1 MDLTNGLPPGIATTL
16 TSNGQNQQGTGTI
29 NSNNVV
35 SKQTKNKKEKL
46 EIYHDID
53 RAYFSSDKPQ
63 NPMAFIDKD
72 RQKVMINP
80 GVSYKSTSEKEI
92 FERRLILHRKEYYNK
107 INPFIAAPRDTEE
120 EGIYEGKEEETY
132 IQANWEAYQLKTI
145 YKHQVK
151 EEIEWDSDDEDAL
164 ILAQQP
170 YETVMSTGFGDY
182 LNHLDTKLLARR
194 SDIIVSSTLSITL
207 TPVDDDGYKPSQF
220 AKVTPKQIWEY
231 SMLRQEYRA
240 FFVVSNKITRDIVH
254 RRQEMTES
262 SISKIDINN
271 DVSHLDSMFDED
283 QNNADDKSEDNHLP
297 VKAPE
302 AQIGFFKLPKT
313 LLTKELHAK

>member
-1 MDLTNGLPPGIATTL
+1 
-16 TSNGQNQQGTGTI
+16 
-29 NSNNVV
+29 
-35 SKQTKNKKEKL
+35 
-46 EIYHDID
+46 
-53 RAYFSSDKPQ
+53 
-63 NPMAFIDKD
+63 
-72 RQKVMINP
+72 
-80 GVSYKSTSEKEI
+80 
-92 FERRLILHRKEYYNK
+92 
-107 INPFIAAPRDTEE
+107 
-120 EGIYEGKEEETY
+120 
-132 IQANWEAYQLKTI
+132 
-145 YKHQVK
+145 
-151 EEIEWDSDDEDAL
+151 
-164 ILAQQP
+164 
-170 YETVMSTGFGDY
+170 MSTGFGDY

-283 QNNADDKSEDNHLP
+283 QNNADDKSEDNHSP
-297 VKAPE
+297 VKAAE